1 MCKRKQTISIT
12 AECSVGCTGLKWS
25 IVGTLYVNTSCII
38 WITHLFVWITRCG
51 RLEEMGRFFKRWEY
65 WTTWPASWE
74 ICMQVKKQQLELDTE
89 QQPGSKSGKA
99 YIKVVYCH
107 PTYLTY
113 MQSISWEMLG
123 WLESRLPQRYYQ
135 ERSVG
140 TSAGCGPKIPHFVW
154 HGQKTN
160 KLARKEGNAQ
170 ILSSCCCCC
179 WVASVVS
186 DSVRPHRQQPTRLPC
201 PWDSPGKNTG
211 VGCHFLL
218 QCMKVKSEREVG
230 RSCPTLSDP
239 MDCSLPGSSEE
250 SELLWD
256 ILDSCSHVCCLH
268 VIV

>member
-1 MCKRKQTISIT
+1 
-12 AECSVGCTGLKWS
+12 
-25 IVGTLYVNTSCII
+25 
-38 WITHLFVWITRCG
+38 
-51 RLEEMGRFFKRWEY
+51 
-65 WTTWPASWE
+65 
-74 ICMQVKKQQLELDTE
+74 
-89 QQPGSKSGKA
+89 
-99 YIKVVYCH
+99 
-107 PTYLTY
+107 
-113 MQSISWEMLG
+113 MLG

-201 PWDSPGKNTG
+201 PWDSPGKNTW

-218 QCMKVKSEREVG
+218 QCMKVKSEREVTQ
-230 RSCPTLSDP
+230 CVWLLATPWTVAHQAPPP
-239 MDCSLPGSSEE
+239 MGFSREEYWSWVPLPSLPLITIRSK
-250 SELLWD
+250 
-256 ILDSCSHVCCLH
+256 ILK
-268 VIV
+268 